1 MDNSPI
7 TPVKHKEQ
15 YKLMSSGLSSVAA
28 AQPAQNIM
36 MDAIVTAKR
45 QEDQKAQIENR
56 IIKLRREE
64 EKANKRIRDLQRRQ
78 EFVQKMNEEK

>member
-1 MDNSPI
+1 
-7 TPVKHKEQ
+7 
-15 YKLMSSGLSSVAA
+15 MSSGLSSVAA